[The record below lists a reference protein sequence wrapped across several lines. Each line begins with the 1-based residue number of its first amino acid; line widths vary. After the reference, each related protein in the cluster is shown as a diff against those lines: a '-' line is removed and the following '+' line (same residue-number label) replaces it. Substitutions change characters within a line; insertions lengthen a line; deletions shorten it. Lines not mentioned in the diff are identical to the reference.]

1 MCSDVSRRHVIGH
14 CESLAGLV
22 LFELNGRR
30 TLLFVFFPVAANNDV
45 DKQLYGFHPLRSL
58 RNIFFGY
65 RSKPR
70 PLSDVSASKARST
83 ENLTAISASRLDDDD
98 DSGVVIAS
106 GASSPPSARE
116 RSTATSGTARDANAF
131 DRRR

>member
-1 MCSDVSRRHVIGH
+1 MTSVTRVVSFSTVCYSFRYELCGRHI
-14 CESLAGLV
+14 C
-22 LFELNGRR
+22 
-30 TLLFVFFPVAANNDV
+30 LLIFPTAASNDI

-70 PLSDVSASKARST
+70 PLSGVSTSKARST
-83 ENLTAISASRLDDDD
+83 ENLTAISAHKLDDD
-98 DSGVVIAS
+98 DSGVAV
-106 GASSPPSARE
+106 ASSTSTPPSARE
-116 RSTATSGTARDANAF
+116 RSSVAVTAARDATAF